1 MAQYGFLIDDDEGKT
16 VLVDTIFAE
25 DIVQAHD
32 HFKNDVGLFEIY
44 DNGFIV
50 NLEELLRFAR

>member
-16 VLVDTIFAE
+16 VLVDEIFAE

-32 HFKNDVGLFEIY
+32 HFKDLGLFEIY